1 MLLSFKIKNFR
12 SFKEEQ
18 EISFM
23 LKKGERIDPER
34 RFEVNTTN
42 GKVRILKNA
51 IIYGANASGKTNIL
65 LALQTLSQIIT
76 RPTGSDNE
84 RLLTNTFASNK
95 DNTRFEIKFLRENT
109 VFEYHLEYNYKEVVY
124 ESLHKDNAM
133 VFERNYQDFNF
144 VNLDDAVKNLLKTVR
159 KTSLLIFFAQY
170 YNIEEAKNAFSWF
183 YDSFCAS
190 NINIVDALKTNK
202 DFKEKVLYALQFA
215 DFNILDI
222 EVEERKPIKGINN
235 EITTIYFTHENGTEK
250 FRIPLEDES
259 QGTKAYFEI
268 ILLLLNPDR
277 IHESLL
283 FRDELDLSLHKG
295 LTYTLVEFLNSEK
308 NSIQFIS
315 TSHDSSL
322 MNLLSKHQIYF
333 VQKDTSGES
342 EIFKLSD
349 FDDIGKT
356 RSDTK
361 YAPKYEAGL
370 FGAEPIINDAGLM
383 SVFGAENE

>member
-1 MLLSFKIKNFR
+1 MLLAFKVKNFR
-12 SFKEEQ
+12 SFKNEQ
-18 EISFM
+18 EISFV
-23 LKKGERIDPER
+23 LNENERIKKDR
-34 RFEVNTTN
+34 RFEVSTKN
-42 GKVRILKNA
+42 GNIRILKNA

-65 LALQTLSQIIT
+65 LALQALSQIIT
-76 RPTGSDNE
+76 HPTGSDNE
-84 RLLTNTFASNK
+84 RLFTDTFASNR

-159 KTSLLIFFAQY
+159 KTSLLIFFAQN

-183 YDSFCAS
+183 YDSFCATT
-190 NINIVDALKTNK
+190 NTVTALKTDK

-222 EVEERKPIKGINN
+222 EVEERKPTKEVSN
-235 EITTIYFTHENGTEK
+235 ETAKIYFTHENNGEK

-277 IHESLL
+277 THESLL
-283 FRDELDLSLHKG
+283 FRDELDLSLHKQ
-295 LTYTLVEFLNSEK
+295 LTYTLVELLNSEK

-333 VQKDTSGES
+333 VQKKTSGES

-349 FDDIGKT
+349 FDDVGKT
-356 RSDTK
+356 RSDIK

-370 FGAEPIINDAGLM
+370 FGAEPIINDVGLM
-383 SVFGAENE
+383 SILGVENE